1 MKDISELTFPAD
13 LRYAQEHEWV
23 RMKGDT
29 AVIGISDFAQDQLG
43 DIVYVELPA
52 VGKKLAKGAEFGVV
66 ESVEAVSE
74 LYMPL
79 GGEVLSVNTLLED
92 TPEKVNSEPYG
103 EGWMIEIKV
112 ENSAEFDALMTRDA
126 YLNMLK
132 G

>member
-1 MKDISELTFPAD
+1 MKEISELTFPAD

-23 RMKGDT
+23 RMKDGI
-29 AVIGISDFAQDQLG
+29 AIIGISDFAQDQLG

-66 ESVEAVSE
+66 ESVKAVSE

-79 GGEVLSVNTLLED
+79 GGEVLSVNTQLED

-103 EGWMIEIKV
+103 EGWMIEVKV
-112 ENSAEFDALMTRDA
+112 ENSAEFDALMTRDD

>member
-66 ESVEAVSE
+66 ESVKAVSE

-79 GGEVLSVNTLLED
+79 GERSF
-92 TPEKVNSEPYG
+92 PS
-103 EGWMIEIKV
+103 I
-112 ENSAEFDALMTRDA
+112 RC
-126 YLNMLK
+126 
-132 G
+132 